1 MLKLL
6 GTDGSRLYDFDLT
19 SGTHDVGR
27 VEERAI
33 CIPHKTISRKHA
45 VIEVAAEGE
54 PITITDTGSHNG
66 TAVNDRRISSPTV
79 IKAGDRIMFGGTD
92 FRVKEAGETDPV
104 VPKPTLLAED
114 EPEKSVF
121 MPLNEALQPLPAKV
135 TELPELFNTVSEM
148 ARTLDMDES
157 RDEMLERS
165 LKLVNKVIQAERLAI
180 LMTDEESG
188 DIYSAAT
195 LLPTGKDP
203 GSFRLS
209 RTIAGQILTDK
220 NAILIGNPEDD
231 PRFAQQESIIMS
243 DLRSAMAVPLFD
255 AGKVLGILYVDTSN
269 PMHRYTDDY
278 LRVLATFG
286 NIIAARLLNY
296 EQLEERQE
304 KKIIDAE
311 LKRASG
317 IQQALLIKDIPDVPG
332 YAVWPYQKQCRS
344 VGGDLYDIVTL
355 PDGRVVLVVAD
366 VSGKGMG
373 AALLMSNILA
383 SFRILYNVSE
393 FTLGE
398 VVNLVSAQLYRSS
411 APADF
416 ATLFVGVLSP
426 EENRMAYINAGHN
439 PPVLLRAD
447 GSIEHL
453 DANGIMIGAF
463 DIGSWGE
470 GEITM
475 NPADLLFVFSDGVTE
490 ADRGD
495 ELFSDERL
503 EKALGGYTELE
514 PKPLVEQVMADIDAF
529 LDGAPKSDDIT
540 MLALKRNS

>member
-1 MLKLL
+1 MLKLI
-6 GTDGSRLYDFDLT
+6 GTDGSRLYDFDLLP
-19 SGTHDVGR
+19 GTHDVGR
-27 VEERAI
+27 VEERSI

-45 VIEVAAEGE
+45 VIEVPTEGE
-54 PITITDTGSHNG
+54 PITISDTGSHNG
-66 TAVNDRRISSPTV
+66 TVVNDRRISSPTV
-79 IKAGDRIMFGGTD
+79 IKSGDRIMFGGTD
-92 FRVKEAGETDPV
+92 FRIKETGEAVPV
-104 VPKPTLLAED
+104 VPRPTLLAD
-114 EPEKSVF
+114 SEPEKSVF
-121 MPLNEALQPLPAKV
+121 MPLNEVLRPLPAKV

-148 ARTLDMDES
+148 ARTLDVDES
-157 RDEMLERS
+157 RDDMLERY
-165 LKLVNKVIQAERLAI
+165 LKLVNKVIPAERLAI
-180 LMTDEESG
+180 LMTDEQSG
-188 DIYSAAT
+188 DIYAAAT
-195 LLPTGKDP
+195 LLPTGKDS
-203 GSFRLS
+203 GSFSLS
-209 RTIAGQILTDK
+209 RTIASQILTEK

-304 KKIIDAE
+304 KKVLDAE

-317 IQQALLIKDIPDVPG
+317 IQQALLINDIPEIPG
-332 YAVWPYQKQCRS
+332 YAVCPYQKTCLQ

-355 PDGRVVLVVAD
+355 PDGRAVFVVAD

-398 VVNLVSAQLYRSS
+398 VVHLVSAQLYRSS

-439 PPVLLRAD
+439 PPVLVRAN
-447 GSIEHL
+447 GEIEHL
-453 DANGIMIGAF
+453 EANGIMIGAF

-470 GEITM
+470 GEIEM

-495 ELFSDERL
+495 EMFSDERL
-503 EKALGGYTELE
+503 EKALGDYMELD
-514 PKPLVEQVMADIDAF
+514 PKPLVEQLMTDIEAF
-529 LDGAPKSDDIT
+529 LEGAPRSDDIT